1 MIKYI
6 QFIAEVSV
14 GGSHNAISYWSQDK
28 HGREVHVEE
37 KGSWVILVLGTTTP
51 EGEFVPSGQIRR
63 VPITNVA
70 YIGEFRETPITGKAG
85 K

>member
-1 MIKYI
+1 VIKYI

-14 GGSHNAISYWSQDK
+14 GGVHNAISYWSQDK
-28 HGREVHVEE
+28 HGKEVHIEE
-37 KGSWVILVLGTTTP
+37 KGSWVVLVLGSTNA
-51 EGEFVPSGQIRR
+51 EGEFTPSGQVRR

-70 YIGEFRETPITGKAG
+70 YIGESRETKAG